1 MEDELLVEC
10 NSSICRNIDFDKISP
25 SKKYTIWS
33 TNDYSNSDPISFFNH
48 KESDIRTISAIK
60 NKDKFSSVFIP
71 NMASISLIEKHTYNS
86 NNFINYI
93 YSLML
98 YEYDSLPN
106 LIKLDIEDIKHSIN
120 SIINASIELSQN
132 LEGMNLYMIVNNL
145 ESDKQD
151 TLYFSKS
158 NLLDYSYQFNIEEAG
173 SYSVEV
179 IAEDS
184 NSKYRSNSEYIVL
197 SDIDFESQFSYQNK
211 KSLINFKDN
220 NNAYYF
226 DFSNLE
232 LELKNIVPNE
242 IIIKNKKNINSL
254 SSQYYWVILILLFAL
269 EWYLRKKNKLL

>member
-1 MEDELLVEC
+1 
-10 NSSICRNIDFDKISP
+10 
-25 SKKYTIWS
+25 
-33 TNDYSNSDPISFFNH
+33 
-48 KESDIRTISAIK
+48 
-60 NKDKFSSVFIP
+60 
-71 NMASISLIEKHTYNS
+71 
-86 NNFINYI
+86 
-93 YSLML
+93 ML

-106 LIKLDIEDIKHSIN
+106 VIKLDIEDIQHSIN

-184 NSKYRSNSEYIVL
+184 NSKYSSNSEYIVL

-232 LELKNIVPNE
+232 LELKNIVTNE
-242 IIIKNKKNINSL
+242 IVTKNKKNINSL

-269 EWYLRKKNKLL
+269 EWYLRKKSKLL